1 MKKSIGWLLILL
13 AILVIFS
20 MIINNNTLWFI
31 VDILVILGCLLAGS
45 FLLVEKKP

>member
-20 MIINNNTLWFI
+20 MIINNHTLWFI
-31 VDILVILGCLLAGS
+31 VDILVILGCLLAGIY
-45 FLLVEKKP
+45 LLVGKRQ